1 MREQPATT
9 DPLPLGAD
17 FSQHAQRIMAD
28 LREQTPVRRVVHNGV
43 PAWLVTRHTDVKR
56 VLTGPEF
63 TADPHRALTVP
74 SIDPELARGIR
85 AADAHPFMGRY
96 VLTSLLYLDP
106 PDHTRLRRLVNRSFT
121 PGAIARLRPRIDSM
135 ADDIIAALPAAG
147 PIDLIT
153 DFAVHVPLTAVGE
166 LLGIPPADRRQFF
179 DWALIINGAAG
190 QLEWDGAM
198 RATTAYF
205 ADLIGERRRRPQDD
219 LLSHLIAARDDGDRL
234 SEDEL
239 IAMAMLILFAGH
251 DTTVTLITNS
261 VLALLQAPGS
271 FRALRADPAL
281 IENAVDELVRFHT
294 PVNLT
299 TPRYTLQPVT
309 LGGVLIPA
317 GEKILVSLLSANQDE
332 GQFADAAHLDVRR
345 NPNEHL
351 GFGHGVHYC
360 LGAPLARMETAIAL
374 QRLITRFP
382 HMRLAAEPDALVY
395 RATTLF
401 HSLTALPVELS

>member
-1 MREQPATT
+1 M
-9 DPLPLGAD
+9 
-17 FSQHAQRIMAD
+17 
-28 LREQTPVRRVVHNGV
+28 
-43 PAWLVTRHTDVKR
+43 
-56 VLTGPEF
+56 
-63 TADPHRALTVP
+63 
-74 SIDPELARGIR
+74 
-85 AADAHPFMGRY
+85 
-96 VLTSLLYLDP
+96 
-106 PDHTRLRRLVNRSFT
+106 
-121 PGAIARLRPRIDSM
+121 
-135 ADDIIAALPAAG
+135 
-147 PIDLIT
+147 
-153 DFAVHVPLTAVGE
+153 
-166 LLGIPPADRRQFF
+166 
-179 DWALIINGAAG
+179 
-190 QLEWDGAM
+190 
-198 RATTAYF
+198 
-205 ADLIGERRRRPQDD
+205 
-219 LLSHLIAARDDGDRL
+219 
-234 SEDEL
+234 
-239 IAMAMLILFAGH
+239 
-251 DTTVTLITNS
+251 
-261 VLALLQAPGS
+261 LQAPGS

-345 NPNEHL
+345 KPNEHL